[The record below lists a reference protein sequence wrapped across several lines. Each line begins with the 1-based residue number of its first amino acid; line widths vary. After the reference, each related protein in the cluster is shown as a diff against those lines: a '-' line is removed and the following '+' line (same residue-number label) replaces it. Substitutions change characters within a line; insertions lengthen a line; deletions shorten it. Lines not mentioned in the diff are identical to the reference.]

1 VAVSVQNL
9 PKSAEHKIYK
19 AQNMLRVEWFR
30 GEIPWRGSVIPHCT
44 NFNFDSTI
52 YIYIFFFYKINR
64 LDVGFLSRDPMYSS
78 GWIPKCRRN
87 LLPRSF
93 TQVTL
98 FIWK

>member
-1 VAVSVQNL
+1 MAVSVQNL

-19 AQNMLRVEWFR
+19 AQNMLRVERFR

-44 NFNFDSTI
+44 NLNFDCA
-52 YIYIFFFYKINR
+52 IYIFFTKINR

-87 LLPRSF
+87 LIPRSF